1 MYKKKNRRISGFRDF
16 QGSQKP
22 VEALATLN
30 ALETKLSKVKEDRE
44 NMVKAK
50 GALEISE
57 PIITNTHATRL
68 DVAVEELTDL
78 KGE

>member
-1 MYKKKNRRISGFRDF
+1 
-16 QGSQKP
+16 
-22 VEALATLN
+22 
-30 ALETKLSKVKEDRE
+30 
-44 NMVKAK
+44 MVKAK